1 MRKVKSARKLG
12 RTAAHRRATLANLS
26 TQLLLHKRIETT
38 EAKAKEARKYVEKI
52 ITKAKDGTVH
62 AQRIIFRKIR
72 DKAAV
77 RELFEDIVG
86 KVADRNGGYTR
97 VVKLAPRYGDAA
109 NMAVLELVDYT
120 EAPVDSKKQ
129 TKQDRSK
136 RVRGSKKVAK
146 AAPVKNESATGEAV
160 EAVEPEAAESV
171 EKQAEAPA
179 KKKAAATAEKTA
191 ASARKKGAAA
201 AKKEA
206 ASSKK
211 EKAAPAENETAASSE
226 AEESAPEE
234 K

>member
-38 EAKAKEARKYVEKI
+38 EAKAKETRKYVEKI

-109 NMAVLELVDYT
+109 KMAVLELVDYT
-120 EAPVDSKKQ
+120 EAPADAKKQ
-129 TKQDRSK
+129 VKQDRAR
-136 RVRGSKKVAK
+136 RVRGSKKASEPAPEVAESAVKEAEPSPKKKTTAPAETK
-146 AAPVKNESATGEAV
+146 AKPSVENESA
-160 EAVEPEAAESV
+160 
-171 EKQAEAPA
+171 
-179 KKKAAATAEKTA
+179 
-191 ASARKKGAAA
+191 AAA
-201 AKKEA
+201 A
-206 ASSKK
+206 
-211 EKAAPAENETAASSE
+211 N
-226 AEESAPEE
+226 EESAPEE
-234 K
+234 KE

>member
-1 MRKVKSARKLG
+1 MRKVKPARKLG
-12 RTAAHRRATLANLS
+12 RTATHRKATLASLS

-52 ITKAKDGTVH
+52 ITKAKNGTVH

-109 NMAVLELVDYT
+109 KMAVLELVDYT
-120 EAPVDSKKQ
+120 EAPADAKKQ
-129 TKQDRSK
+129 VKQDRSK

-146 AAPVKNESATGEAV
+146 ATPEVNEHAAQETEVPA
-160 EAVEPEAAESV
+160 EKKAESS
-171 EKQAEAPA
+171 AED
-179 KKKAAATAEKTA
+179 KTTV
-191 ASARKKGAAA
+191 SGGN
-201 AKKEA
+201 KETD
-206 ASSKK
+206 K
-211 EKAAPAENETAASSE
+211 
-226 AEESAPEE
+226 EE
-234 K
+234 KE

>member
-1 MRKVKSARKLG
+1 MRKVKPARKLG
-12 RTAAHRRATLANLS
+12 RTATHRKATLANLS

-38 EAKAKEARKYVEKI
+38 EAKAKEASKYVEKI

-109 NMAVLELVDYT
+109 KMAVLELVDYT
-120 EAPVDSKKQ
+120 EAPADAPKQ
-129 TKQDRSK
+129 AKQDRSK
-136 RVRGSKKVAK
+136 RVRGSKKAVVQQEA
-146 AAPVKNESATGEAV
+146 ETAT
-160 EAVEPEAAESV
+160 PAE
-171 EKQAEAPA
+171 
-179 KKKAAATAEKTA
+179 T
-191 ASARKKGAAA
+191 
-201 AKKEA
+201 
-206 ASSKK
+206 
-211 EKAAPAENETAASSE
+211 EKAASEETA
-226 AEESAPEE
+226 APEE